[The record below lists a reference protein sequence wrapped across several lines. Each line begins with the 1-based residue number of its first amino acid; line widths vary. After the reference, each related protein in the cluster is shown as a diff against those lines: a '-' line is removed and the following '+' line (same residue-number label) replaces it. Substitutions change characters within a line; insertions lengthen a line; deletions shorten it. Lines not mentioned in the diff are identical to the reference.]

1 MVEAAHPS
9 FSRPGRDVPYAQLR
23 THVPFISRP
32 DSSCCREDKGSWFK
46 TEVRRSLNTR
56 EWQRRSDAASRGE
69 RRCNFCLSFP
79 PLFAFRI
86 LSSSDV
92 YVRAMTSAALASD
105 GECEGDASCI
115 LNAMQVRT
123 QRRKSKLQAGGV
135 KTHYLQALRPLVAF
149 QRTTAY

>member
-1 MVEAAHPS
+1 MQPVVAK
-9 FSRPGRDVPYAQLR
+9 GDV
-23 THVPFISRP
+23 I
-32 DSSCCREDKGSWFK
+32 
-46 TEVRRSLNTR
+46 
-56 EWQRRSDAASRGE
+56 
-69 RRCNFCLSFP
+69 FCLGFP

-86 LSSSDV
+86 LSSLFLSDV

-135 KTHYLQALRPLVAF
+135 KTHYL
-149 QRTTAY
+149 